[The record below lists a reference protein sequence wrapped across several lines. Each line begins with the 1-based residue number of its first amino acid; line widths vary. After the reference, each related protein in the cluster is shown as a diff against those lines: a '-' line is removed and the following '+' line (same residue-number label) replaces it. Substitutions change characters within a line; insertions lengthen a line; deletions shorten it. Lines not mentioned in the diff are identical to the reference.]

1 VATPAAAQD
10 VHRNRPRGP
19 ALMVLGEDAARR
31 IAWVVWLPLVVA
43 PWLGVHCLA
52 YALVPPGSHE
62 YGHAHASG
70 HAYLVYSAPILAACG
85 LTLLLAGVILGV
97 GEGLRAR
104 PRAHP
109 PLRLFLLLPP
119 LGFVV
124 QEHLE
129 PLIGTGAVPY
139 DVVLE
144 PTFLLGLALQLPF
157 ALAALLLTRALYA
170 IGYGLGRAFA
180 RMLAVPCTA
189 GSATCLLV
197 RLPASATLVAPSVL
211 ALGHGQRAPPATA
224 CP

>member
-1 VATPAAAQD
+1 
-10 VHRNRPRGP
+10 
-19 ALMVLGEDAARR
+19 MVRR
-31 IAWVVWLPLVVA
+31 LTWVIWLPFAVA
-43 PWLGVHCLA
+43 PWLGGHCLA
-52 YALVPPGSHE
+52 WALVPPGSHE
-62 YGHAHASG
+62 YGHTHAAG
-70 HAYLVYSAPILAACG
+70 HAYLVYSPPILAACA

-104 PRAHP
+104 ARPHP
-109 PLRLFLLLPP
+109 PLWLFLLLPP

-129 PLIGTGAVPY
+129 PVIGTGAIPY

-144 PTFLLGLALQLPF
+144 PTFLVGLALQLPF

-170 IGYGLGRAFA
+170 IGDGLGRAFA
-180 RMLAVPCTA
+180 RMLTVPFTA
-189 GSATCLLV
+189 RSATCLLV

-224 CP
+224 RP

>member
-1 VATPAAAQD
+1 MLIGFGDA
-10 VHRNRPRGP
+10 
-19 ALMVLGEDAARR
+19 AARR
-31 IAWVVWLPLVVA
+31 LTWVVWLPLAVA
-43 PWLGVHCLA
+43 PWLGAHCLA
-52 YALVPPGSHE
+52 YALASPGSHD
-62 YGHAHASG
+62 YGHAHAGG
-70 HAYLVYSAPILAACG
+70 HAYLVYSAPILAACA
-85 LTLLLAGVILGV
+85 LTLLLAGVIVGV

-129 PLIGTGAVPY
+129 PLIGTGALPY

-144 PTFLLGLALQLPF
+144 PTFLVGLALQLPF

-180 RMLAVPCTA
+180 RTLAVPFTA
-189 GSATCLLV
+189 GAAACLLV
-197 RLPASATLVAPSVL
+197 RAPASATLVAPSVL
-211 ALGHGQRAPPATA
+211 ALGHGQRAPPAST